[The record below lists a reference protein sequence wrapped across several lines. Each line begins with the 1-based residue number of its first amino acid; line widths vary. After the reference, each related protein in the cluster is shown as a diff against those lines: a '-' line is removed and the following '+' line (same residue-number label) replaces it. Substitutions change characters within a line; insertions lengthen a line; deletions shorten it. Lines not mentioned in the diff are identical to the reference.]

1 MWTGRDLDSQ
11 PKGRGFESSSG
22 QCVYKMFVCAFS
34 MYYVNAFEPQ
44 PIKAEVTDKHTIC
57 CQYQKA
63 LVG

>member
-1 MWTGRDLDSQ
+1 VCLQ
-11 PKGRGFESSSG
+11 NI
-22 QCVYKMFVCAFS
+22 CAFS
-34 MYYVNAFEPQ
+34 MYYVNTFEPQ